1 MSPQTNLYKM
11 GLSLLAS
18 ASRRGPLKIYK
29 YLQNPVLYVK
39 HDQWILNELQQHVI
53 ITSSESLKCLGCLN
67 SY

>member
-18 ASRRGPLKIYK
+18 ASTRGPLKIYK

-39 HDQWILNELQQHVI
+39 HDQ
-53 ITSSESLKCLGCLN
+53 
-67 SY
+67 